1 MDLHE
6 AARQGNDELVN
17 KLLGIGCPIN
27 EFDHNGMTPLA
38 HASQSAKASTEALKL
53 LIDSGADPNLAVSDG
68 SNYSIGLAA
77 TAGSIAKV
85 QMLLDAGADI
95 RYSAKGG
102 YSIVVHCIYG
112 LYDSEQLCEMISFL
126 YANGADLNAESD
138 YRESPLSVASL
149 FGRFDAVKCLLDLG
163 AKEHA
168 LGWNELMKCMAWG
181 TDSEFQNILNQTVD
195 LAYCD
200 RYKRSAWHL
209 AALGSNIEKAKM
221 LLNREIDIE
230 SRALGGKTALILCA
244 ERGNDGMLAW
254 LIDNRAQVDATDNTG
269 ATALIAAARASK
281 RNCFELLLSAGA
293 NPSHKDSDGGNAMSV
308 TCDTRILKLLEDAGE
323 DIADLSTE
331 SKRQLLGFTNQ
342 DTIECT
348 VDDYRSG
355 CKPRFGDSNPEMMD
369 VPFWKAMIRFG
380 GNTYRAQIQFDPNE
394 EMGHPIWC
402 FDRFGMSFTKL
413 TDGRFVQ
420 IAGEHEDYYDPDFC
434 IYNDVIVHNTSG
446 RFKIYGYPK
455 ELFPPTDFHT
465 ATLVDDFIYIIGNLG
480 YAKARRHG
488 ETPVYRLNTK
498 TWAMEAVQT
507 VGDNPGWIYK
517 HKCRLED
524 GYRLV
529 VNGGTICTLSN
540 GKESHDANTSE
551 YELDLRSLIWAR
563 IS

>member
-1 MDLHE
+1 
-6 AARQGNDELVN
+6 
-17 KLLGIGCPIN
+17 
-27 EFDHNGMTPLA
+27 
-38 HASQSAKASTEALKL
+38 
-53 LIDSGADPNLAVSDG
+53 
-68 SNYSIGLAA
+68 
-77 TAGSIAKV
+77 
-85 QMLLDAGADI
+85 
-95 RYSAKGG
+95 
-102 YSIVVHCIYG
+102 
-112 LYDSEQLCEMISFL
+112 
-126 YANGADLNAESD
+126 
-138 YRESPLSVASL
+138 
-149 FGRFDAVKCLLDLG
+149 
-163 AKEHA
+163 
-168 LGWNELMKCMAWG
+168 
-181 TDSEFQNILNQTVD
+181 
-195 LAYCD
+195 
-200 RYKRSAWHL
+200 
-209 AALGSNIEKAKM
+209 
-221 LLNREIDIE
+221 
-230 SRALGGKTALILCA
+230 A